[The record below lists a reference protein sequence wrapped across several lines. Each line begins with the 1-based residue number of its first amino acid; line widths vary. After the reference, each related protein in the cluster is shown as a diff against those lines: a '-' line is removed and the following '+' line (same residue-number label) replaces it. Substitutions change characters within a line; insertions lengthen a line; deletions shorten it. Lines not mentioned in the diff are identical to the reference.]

1 MEIPDDVEAARLHTT
16 LLRYFYED
24 HVSALAAS
32 TACSLLRRDFSRL
45 LVLVSWWVA
54 LKFEEVYQPDIK
66 YLLTL
71 FHFKEGYTDAC
82 EAERTLLCSVGFV
95 VPFKTPIRDM
105 YNTATR
111 LTRAELR
118 DWSFVL
124 LYSNMTTLKTGCEWI
139 RVIEEERTSC
149 ILCFILALAPAN
161 MKRNLRPPRKRK
173 SVSE

>member
-1 MEIPDDVEAARLHTT
+1 MEIPDDEEAARLHMT
-16 LLRYFYED
+16 LLRYFHED

-45 LVLVSWWVA
+45 LVLVCWWVA
-54 LKFEEVYQPDIK
+54 LKFEETHQPDIRD
-66 YLLTL
+66 LLAL
-71 FHFKEGYTDAC
+71 FHFKEGYENAC

-124 LYSNMTTLKTGCEWI
+124 LYSNMAHLKTGCEWI

-149 ILCFILALAPAN
+149 ILSIVLSLSPPS
-161 MKRNLRPPRKRK
+161 MKRNIRPPRKRK